1 MIDKHVIHQAA
12 SLIMRDDVRKIIL
25 FGSYARGD
33 ANDESDVDLMVVE
46 KHVRSK
52 VKEIVRLRKLLRPL
66 RLPIDVMVVSEQ
78 EVKDW
83 GALPGTALYWAI
95 KEGEVLY
102 EAKH

>member
-1 MIDKHVIHQAA
+1 MIDKHTIHQAA
-12 SLIMRDDVRKIIL
+12 SLLVQEGVQKVIL

-46 KHVRSK
+46 RHVGSK
-52 VKEIVRLRKLLRPL
+52 VDEIVRLRKLLRPL

-78 EVKDW
+78 DVNNW
-83 GALPGTALYWAI
+83 GALPGTALYWAL

-102 EAKH
+102 EKKH